1 MRTFLGSGGLT
12 LAQRLLPAV
21 LGYCATGGAALL
33 LGAGLIWASGASV
46 LEAYRGLLAGMAGSW
61 PALIETGVATT
72 PYILTG
78 LAVALGFHGGLFNI
92 GAEGQ
97 FVLGALGA
105 AVAGYAVDGLP
116 AWLHLLLA
124 AAAGTCAGAFWGAIP
139 GLLKARCGAHEVIT
153 TIMMN
158 YVAIKLVDYLVKQVF
173 RDPTASLDRTP
184 YVLATAHF
192 PLLLG
197 PNYRLHAGLLV
208 ALAAALLVAWGL
220 RQSTV
225 GFAIRTVGA
234 NPDAARYAGISVGW
248 HIVLTLTLAGALAGL
263 AGAGEVLG
271 VHHTLPATFVS
282 GYGFDAIA
290 VALLARS
297 HPLGVVP
304 AALLW
309 GGLRNGA
316 GLMQVR
322 AGISIDVIAII
333 QALVILGV
341 AMEPALRR
349 KSEE

>member
-1 MRTFLGSGGLT
+1 L
-12 LAQRLLPAV
+12 
-21 LGYCATGGAALL
+21 ALL
-33 LGAGLIWASGASV
+33 LGAGLIWASGASA
-46 LEAYRGLLAGMAGSW
+46 LGAYRSLFTGMGGSW
-61 PALIETGVATT
+61 PALAETGVATT

-97 FVLGALGA
+97 LALGALGA
-105 AVAGYAVDGLP
+105 AVVGYAVVGLP
-116 AWLHLLLA
+116 AWLHMPLA
-124 AAAGTCAGAFWGAIP
+124 AAAGACTGALWGAIP

-158 YVAIKLVDYLVKQVF
+158 YVAIKLVDYLVQQVL

-184 YVLATAHF
+184 HVLATAHF
-192 PLLLG
+192 PLLFG
-197 PNYRLHAGLLV
+197 AHYRLHAGLFV
-208 ALAAALLVAWGL
+208 ALAAAVLVAWML
-220 RQSTV
+220 RHSTI

-234 NPDAARYAGISVGW
+234 NPDAARYAGIPVGW
-248 HIVLTLTLAGALAGL
+248 HIVLTLTLAGGLAGL

-316 GLMQVR
+316 GLMQVQ
-322 AGISIDVIAII
+322 AGISIDVISIV
-333 QALVILGV
+333 QALIILGV
-341 AMEPALRR
+341 AMEPARR
-349 KSEE
+349 WGYRRQQGRDRG